1 MLRPGTQAD
10 GAAGGGSATR
20 NQPLRPGT
28 GADGGGEG
36 ELRDEGIAAR
46 RREGPGNGADLA
58 SEKERAA
65 RVGASRKAALVVTIN
80 AVVVVVV
87 VVVGISSSSSGSTCG
102 SSSGSSSGSTSREE

>member
-10 GAAGGGSATR
+10 GEAGGGSPTR
-20 NQPLRPGT
+20 SQPLRPGT

-65 RVGASRKAALVVTIN
+65 RAL
-80 AVVVVVV
+80 AVVVIV
-87 VVVGISSSSSGSTCG
+87 
-102 SSSGSSSGSTSREE
+102 